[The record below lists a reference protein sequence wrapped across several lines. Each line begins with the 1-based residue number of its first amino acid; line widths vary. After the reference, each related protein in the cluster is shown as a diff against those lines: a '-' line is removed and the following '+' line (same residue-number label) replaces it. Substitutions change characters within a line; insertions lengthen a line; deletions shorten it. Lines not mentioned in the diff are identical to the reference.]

1 MVAHQNGFLSLFIFF
16 LSSCFYF
23 LSFFMFLFSFF
34 LHVFIFFLSSC
45 FYFLSFFMFY
55 FLSSDSIFFSLEK
68 EKKDFFV
75 PCGNSS
81 DTISCFPRKKEI
93 CITTRFLFIVH
104 LLVLMLK
111 TKIISLRC
119 ISDYQSCIKKS
130 CFYQNNLT
138 VFKISKKI
146 KRTTKA
152 TFFLAEIPRI
162 PSVSFHARRKFAS
175 QHVSCLSSICK

>member
-1 MVAHQNGFLSLFIFF
+1 
-16 LSSCFYF
+16 
-23 LSFFMFLFSFF
+23 MFLFSFF

-45 FYFLSFFMFY
+45 FIFFLLILF
-55 FLSSDSIFFSLEK
+55 FFSLEK

-81 DTISCFPRKKEI
+81 DTIGCFPRKKEI
-93 CITTRFLFIVH
+93 FITTCFLFIVH

-162 PSVSFHARRKFAS
+162 PSVAFHARRKFAS

>member
-1 MVAHQNGFLSLFIFF
+1 MLICEKSKLDNRIMKEWWLTRTVFF
-16 LSSCFYF
+16 LSSCF
-23 LSFFMFLFSFF
+23 
-34 LHVFIFFLSSC
+34 H
-45 FYFLSFFMFY
+45 
-55 FLSSDSIFFSLEK
+55 FLSSDSIFFFLGERKKGLFCSLRK
-68 EKKDFFV
+68 FL
-75 PCGNSS
+75 GYHR
-81 DTISCFPRKKEI
+81 CFPRKKEI
-93 CITTRFLFIVH
+93 CITTCFLFIVH

-162 PSVSFHARRKFAS
+162 PSVAFHARRKFAS

>member
-1 MVAHQNGFLSLFIFF
+1 MLICEKSKLDNRIMKEWWLTRTVFF
-16 LSSCFYF
+16 LSS
-23 LSFFMFLFSFF
+23 FSFF